1 MSLTRLTLAATALFA
16 LGATA
21 VVAQQDPIATR
32 KALMKANNDNAR
44 TMTGLVRGTAPFD
57 AAKVNAAFDQWAE
70 TAQKFPSLF
79 PDNTK
84 DGDTRAT
91 PAVWTERPKFNA
103 MIAKFAKDIADNRVG
118 AVKDLDGLKA
128 AMAVVG
134 RDCGDC
140 HETFRKP
147 Q

>member
-1 MSLTRLTLAATALFA
+1 MSLTRLTIAATALFA
-16 LGATA
+16 LGMTA

-44 TMTGLVRGTAPFD
+44 NMVGMVRGT
-57 AAKVNAAFDQWAE
+57 
-70 TAQKFPSLF
+70 T
-79 PDNTK
+79 
-84 DGDTRAT
+84 GDTRAT
-91 PAVWTERPKFNA
+91 PAVWSERPKFDA
-103 MIAKFAKDIADNRVG
+103 AIAKFAKDVADQRAA

-134 RDCGDC
+134 KDCGDC
-140 HETFRKP
+140 HEPFRKP